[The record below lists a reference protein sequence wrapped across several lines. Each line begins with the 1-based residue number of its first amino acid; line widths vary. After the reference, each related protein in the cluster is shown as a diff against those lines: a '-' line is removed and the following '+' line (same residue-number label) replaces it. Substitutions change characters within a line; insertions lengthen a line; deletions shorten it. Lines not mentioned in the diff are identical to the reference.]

1 MNNFAVSSDGLA
13 TALQTSASALMSA
26 GNDLNQSVALVA
38 AANKVLQDPSQVGS
52 ALRTIALRIRGTSVE
67 VLEEMGEETDGVI
80 ESVSKLQEKVK
91 AISGVDILDDTGAY
105 RDTYDILKDIAE
117 VWDEIGQKDP
127 KGQAALLEMLAGKN
141 RSNALAAILT
151 NLDDLEGAYESAM
164 QAQGSAE
171 AENEKYLN
179 SIQGKIDQFNNA
191 LQTMWQSELG
201 SDIIKTFVDIGTS
214 IIQLIDK
221 VGILRGALLGLAT
234 VFAGKALF
242 GALGLTGI
250 KDITAAMQLL
260 AAESVKTG
268 ESMLSLILTESAL
281 SIKTKLAESSL
292 IKYAIANGIASASNV
307 ANMTT
312 MQLLNV
318 AVTALIA
325 KLKAAWAA
333 MLGFAAA
340 NPVLVVIAAALAAV
354 GIGFAVAAGK
364 AKKAEEDIKAT
375 YQALSETREKLK
387 ELESELG
394 TISKRIDELNGKDS
408 LTFTEEEE
416 LKKLQAQK
424 TELERIIALEKEREK
439 RQAKK
444 VGKTFIE
451 QIKNT
456 PNLNDKVIPTYYN
469 KEGKRVDALE
479 ANVIDD
485 VSGEK
490 ILKEGYTQGEGI
502 SALQRKIEL
511 YQQAKE
517 AESKARQELAKAM
530 ADDKATDKELKKF
543 EKNLSNAE
551 EDVKALET
559 SFDGYL
565 DAYDDLLNQEGVE
578 WQFAEP
584 GKELEDWQVA
594 MNEQIQAIYDA
605 QDAIA
610 IAMGADNAKG
620 KALDRIFNITGT
632 NDEGIQKLQK
642 IAEETQDVQKV
653 IDGLNGNP
661 ILLEYFK
668 TLGIEVQD
676 VANYLLH
683 LGSFDGSNVI
693 ASFDITDYTKSIG
706 TLNDQISAYQDALNK
721 LNDGSFTMGDYV
733 ELIEEFP
740 DLAKGVDV
748 SSKSFNGLTK
758 NLRKA
763 INSKPKELIKSLQEL
778 KKSLKTKEE
787 KKQVEELIKALK
799 ELGKIKFDSLEDELF
814 SLEQALQKASEL
826 GNALENA
833 MDLNPNKNY
842 DTVKDALGE
851 IQGLLDVGKIGSY
864 SPIWDMIEAL
874 AGPEAATAL
883 RNAENIGQAVQDW
896 INVRRGYYPEEEGFD
911 SQQAAVKFFQ
921 DFISFTDQAVK
932 AAAAAGDEAA
942 QKFADA
948 FTFDENGDMK
958 LDLPNES
965 WDEYLDFLNQ
975 YSDGFKALNM
985 SAGEFAALMMNMGQ
999 YNPNLD
1005 LQDFRDLK
1013 DFLDSILESG
1023 DAENILA
1030 GLDNVLASINKRL
1043 TDNGK
1048 EPIDWDNI
1056 LNSEDLAAQ
1065 RAKIEETLKS
1075 LNIDPKIIS
1084 NLMDS
1089 IANAFKFKDGDPIAQ
1104 AQTKIQS
1111 LVNEVNNLLKGKNLE
1126 PIDWDKILEADGV
1139 DAQMK
1144 LIEDA
1149 LNKLNLDP
1157 SKFQEYVDAFK
1168 DYLNQIDALKNAQNV
1183 LEDEQNRY
1191 IQKAGETT
1199 EATEQTTEAVKEL
1212 KNVIVT
1218 TTPEDPLG
1226 IKSLMGDIASLE
1238 GYLTALEIKFESFT
1252 DEAGNTTLTL
1262 NTDDLIRKL
1271 DEAGLTTDEISQ
1283 KLAYLENQE
1292 GIKLD
1297 VDASE
1302 LTPEKIQEKIDASTE
1317 GKDIEL
1323 KVNADIVQASTKLQ
1337 ELQAQID
1344 ALRQLVSANPI
1355 SLDIDMGDTSWEDLL
1370 KLGSAKLLGEGEATS
1385 ATLDSLETLL
1395 EKLNEI
1401 KTAIDAKTEAFRTE
1415 GTEIPP
1421 LIQAE
1426 VDALE
1431 NLRAKLAEIV
1441 GTDSDV
1447 GIAQELNSLINFD
1460 FDGLTQS
1467 LERAADALADFQE
1480 VVANV
1485 SEINLNLTGS
1495 AFNLTKLQDLQNKV
1509 NNIYTRFN
1517 LIKGL
1522 NPIGLDVTISYG
1534 KAMAAAREINDIIKE
1549 LKDSSPVEIDIELPE
1564 DLELEELEEK
1574 DLKFDIDT
1582 SQLDAAISAYN
1593 SLQNKTVTVTLAQNP
1608 TDIISVLQSMKAAID
1623 ALSDKTYTITEIF
1636 RRIIITTMI
1645 GGGRGGAGV
1654 NGTAHVQGTAHASGT
1669 AHKGG
1674 DWGIKKDETALVG
1687 ELGEEL
1693 VVRGNKWFTVGD
1705 NGAEFT
1711 SLQKGDIV
1719 FNHKQTQDLL
1729 SKGYVAGR
1737 GRAVAQGTAHAEGT
1751 AYASGSGWNGSY
1763 QGSHS
1768 GGGDDDNSDDYEEVI
1783 DWFEILL
1790 EEINEQLDLM
1800 NAKLENAVGISAKK
1814 SLIGQ
1819 ILSVNHDELGKLNEG
1834 LKLYTDYAAKLL
1846 NNVPEQYRDAVQ
1858 NGAVD
1863 ITEFFGEA
1871 NKDTVEAINKY
1882 RDWAKKIADVQQQL
1896 EEVKTTISD
1905 LRVDAL
1911 DMINTEYENA
1921 IGLITIVNDKIKD
1934 TIDLLEAQGERV
1946 SANYYT
1952 EMIKNSED
1960 QLKKLQ
1966 EQRAAMQAEFNEA
1979 VASGDVKKYSENWYD
1994 MLNSIYDVDE
2004 AIIDCKKDIEGFDN
2018 AILDL
2023 HWENFEKIVTALDAI
2038 SDEAEQVRSVIRDT
2052 EITDELGNWTKL
2064 GITALG
2070 MASQE
2075 METAKYR
2082 ADLYGEQI
2090 EVLNKQFAAGKY
2102 SQDEYREKL
2111 QELKEAQWD
2120 SIEAYESAKDTIVE
2134 LNRARVEAVKDGL
2147 QKEIDKYEELIN
2159 KRKEDL
2165 QAQKDAHDWA
2175 STLKTHTDEID
2186 KIQRQ
2191 IDAMAGDT
2199 SAAAIAQRKKLEEQL
2214 AEAQADLDETYYN
2227 RDIEQQQK
2235 ALDDSLE
2242 AYRKDKEDKMEELD
2256 KYLEQ
2261 EDQVIKDSYAL
2272 ILANTESV
2280 SAGLQE
2286 ISERYGISISKNV
2299 TDPWIQGTTALGTYE
2314 TELNYA
2320 TSAYVDM
2327 LERVRKELI
2336 DIQVQADKT
2345 AESLI
2350 NGVKTNITNTQGN
2363 KPTQST
2369 IKQSAPASP
2378 SLANGAIVTVK
2389 KSATNFARDGGNGT
2403 RMQSW
2408 VPGSS
2413 FTVYQTAGD
2422 QVLLGI
2428 PGKGYTGWVRKQD
2441 LVGYAKGTTGV
2452 KNDQLA
2458 WIDENGLEELVMHA
2472 DGNGKLAFL
2481 SKGTSVIPSD
2491 ISENL
2496 MKLGSIDPTEM
2507 LKRNTPSIGAPHII
2521 ENNMQI
2527 DMSIAEVVHIE
2538 HADRDSIPDIQ
2549 NAVKNQLD
2557 SYMKALNSKMK
2568 GYTR

>member
-1 MNNFAVSSDGLA
+1 M
-13 TALQTSASALMSA
+13 
-26 GNDLNQSVALVA
+26 
-38 AANKVLQDPSQVGS
+38 
-52 ALRTIALRIRGTSVE
+52 
-67 VLEEMGEETDGVI
+67 
-80 ESVSKLQEKVK
+80 
-91 AISGVDILDDTGAY
+91 
-105 RDTYDILKDIAE
+105 
-117 VWDEIGQKDP
+117 
-127 KGQAALLEMLAGKN
+127 
-141 RSNALAAILT
+141 
-151 NLDDLEGAYESAM
+151 
-164 QAQGSAE
+164 
-171 AENEKYLN
+171 
-179 SIQGKIDQFNNA
+179 
-191 LQTMWQSELG
+191 
-201 SDIIKTFVDIGTS
+201 
-214 IIQLIDK
+214 
-221 VGILRGALLGLAT
+221 
-234 VFAGKALF
+234 
-242 GALGLTGI
+242 
-250 KDITAAMQLL
+250 
-260 AAESVKTG
+260 
-268 ESMLSLILTESAL
+268 
-281 SIKTKLAESSL
+281 
-292 IKYAIANGIASASNV
+292 
-307 ANMTT
+307 
-312 MQLLNV
+312 
-318 AVTALIA
+318 
-325 KLKAAWAA
+325 
-333 MLGFAAA
+333 
-340 NPVLVVIAAALAAV
+340 
-354 GIGFAVAAGK
+354 
-364 AKKAEEDIKAT
+364 
-375 YQALSETREKLK
+375 
-387 ELESELG
+387 
-394 TISKRIDELNGKDS
+394 
-408 LTFTEEEE
+408 
-416 LKKLQAQK
+416 
-424 TELERIIALEKEREK
+424 
-439 RQAKK
+439 
-444 VGKTFIE
+444 
-451 QIKNT
+451 
-456 PNLNDKVIPTYYN
+456 
-469 KEGKRVDALE
+469 
-479 ANVIDD
+479 
-485 VSGEK
+485 
-490 ILKEGYTQGEGI
+490 
-502 SALQRKIEL
+502 
-511 YQQAKE
+511 
-517 AESKARQELAKAM
+517 
-530 ADDKATDKELKKF
+530 
-543 EKNLSNAE
+543 
-551 EDVKALET
+551 
-559 SFDGYL
+559 
-565 DAYDDLLNQEGVE
+565 
-578 WQFAEP
+578 
-584 GKELEDWQVA
+584 
-594 MNEQIQAIYDA
+594 
-605 QDAIA
+605 
-610 IAMGADNAKG
+610 
-620 KALDRIFNITGT
+620 
-632 NDEGIQKLQK
+632 
-642 IAEETQDVQKV
+642 
-653 IDGLNGNP
+653 
-661 ILLEYFK
+661 
-668 TLGIEVQD
+668 
-676 VANYLLH
+676 
-683 LGSFDGSNVI
+683 
-693 ASFDITDYTKSIG
+693 
-706 TLNDQISAYQDALNK
+706 
-721 LNDGSFTMGDYV
+721 
-733 ELIEEFP
+733 
-740 DLAKGVDV
+740 
-748 SSKSFNGLTK
+748 
-758 NLRKA
+758 
-763 INSKPKELIKSLQEL
+763 
-778 KKSLKTKEE
+778 
-787 KKQVEELIKALK
+787 
-799 ELGKIKFDSLEDELF
+799 
-814 SLEQALQKASEL
+814 
-826 GNALENA
+826 
-833 MDLNPNKNY
+833 
-842 DTVKDALGE
+842 
-851 IQGLLDVGKIGSY
+851 
-864 SPIWDMIEAL
+864 
-874 AGPEAATAL
+874 
-883 RNAENIGQAVQDW
+883 
-896 INVRRGYYPEEEGFD
+896 
-911 SQQAAVKFFQ
+911 
-921 DFISFTDQAVK
+921 
-932 AAAAAGDEAA
+932 
-942 QKFADA
+942 
-948 FTFDENGDMK
+948 
-958 LDLPNES
+958 
-965 WDEYLDFLNQ
+965 
-975 YSDGFKALNM
+975 
-985 SAGEFAALMMNMGQ
+985 
-999 YNPNLD
+999 
-1005 LQDFRDLK
+1005 
-1013 DFLDSILESG
+1013 
-1023 DAENILA
+1023 
-1030 GLDNVLASINKRL
+1030 
-1043 TDNGK
+1043 
-1048 EPIDWDNI
+1048 
-1056 LNSEDLAAQ
+1056 
-1065 RAKIEETLKS
+1065 
-1075 LNIDPKIIS
+1075 
-1084 NLMDS
+1084 
-1089 IANAFKFKDGDPIAQ
+1089 
-1104 AQTKIQS
+1104 
-1111 LVNEVNNLLKGKNLE
+1111 
-1126 PIDWDKILEADGV
+1126 
-1139 DAQMK
+1139 
-1144 LIEDA
+1144 
-1149 LNKLNLDP
+1149 
-1157 SKFQEYVDAFK
+1157 
-1168 DYLNQIDALKNAQNV
+1168 
-1183 LEDEQNRY
+1183 
-1191 IQKAGETT
+1191 
-1199 EATEQTTEAVKEL
+1199 
-1212 KNVIVT
+1212 
-1218 TTPEDPLG
+1218 
-1226 IKSLMGDIASLE
+1226 
-1238 GYLTALEIKFESFT
+1238 
-1252 DEAGNTTLTL
+1252 
-1262 NTDDLIRKL
+1262 
-1271 DEAGLTTDEISQ
+1271 
-1283 KLAYLENQE
+1283 
-1292 GIKLD
+1292 
-1297 VDASE
+1297 
-1302 LTPEKIQEKIDASTE
+1302 
-1317 GKDIEL
+1317 
-1323 KVNADIVQASTKLQ
+1323 
-1337 ELQAQID
+1337 
-1344 ALRQLVSANPI
+1344 
-1355 SLDIDMGDTSWEDLL
+1355 
-1370 KLGSAKLLGEGEATS
+1370 
-1385 ATLDSLETLL
+1385 
-1395 EKLNEI
+1395 
-1401 KTAIDAKTEAFRTE
+1401 
-1415 GTEIPP
+1415 
-1421 LIQAE
+1421 
-1426 VDALE
+1426 
-1431 NLRAKLAEIV
+1431 
-1441 GTDSDV
+1441 
-1447 GIAQELNSLINFD
+1447 
-1460 FDGLTQS
+1460 
-1467 LERAADALADFQE
+1467 
-1480 VVANV
+1480 
-1485 SEINLNLTGS
+1485 
-1495 AFNLTKLQDLQNKV
+1495 
-1509 NNIYTRFN
+1509 
-1517 LIKGL
+1517 
-1522 NPIGLDVTISYG
+1522 
-1534 KAMAAAREINDIIKE
+1534 
-1549 LKDSSPVEIDIELPE
+1549 
-1564 DLELEELEEK
+1564 
-1574 DLKFDIDT
+1574 
-1582 SQLDAAISAYN
+1582 
-1593 SLQNKTVTVTLAQNP
+1593 QNKTVTVTLAQNP

-1636 RRIIITTMI
+1636 RRIIITTTI

-1654 NGTAHVQGTAHASGT
+1654 NGTAHVQGTAHVSGT

-1751 AYASGSGWNGSY
+1751 AYASGSGWDGSY
-1763 QGSHS
+1763 HGNHS

-2350 NGVKTNITNTQGN
+2350 NGIKTNVTNTQGN